1 MSGNARRL
9 TRSLSRMASE
19 ILEGYDIP
27 NGEETKEHVEE
38 TDEELLS
45 RAIQLSLANWENQQ
59 EQQQQQ
65 PQPPPR
71 SLLRSQVSVDS
82 MTVPRETTT
91 PEAWPE
97 AWPEEEKIKETEAVP
112 MNTMVFQWGTTTP
125 TSTMQRINKF
135 DPVPIVDVVG
145 NSKISFGLTAT
156 VSFFYYQ
163 KREKRGIHSIFYK
176 TPQHCDLSF
185 FFYLLLSSS
194 SSFCCFFLL
203 LPSSPSFSFFLLTS

>member
-59 EQQQQQ
+59 QPQ

-112 MNTMVFQWGTTTP
+112 MNTMVFQWGTTTNSSSSSSSMTTTATP

-163 KREKRGIHSIFYK
+163 KGKEGNPFYI
-176 TPQHCDLSF
+176 L
-185 FFYLLLSSS
+185 
-194 SSFCCFFLL
+194 
-203 LPSSPSFSFFLLTS
+203 